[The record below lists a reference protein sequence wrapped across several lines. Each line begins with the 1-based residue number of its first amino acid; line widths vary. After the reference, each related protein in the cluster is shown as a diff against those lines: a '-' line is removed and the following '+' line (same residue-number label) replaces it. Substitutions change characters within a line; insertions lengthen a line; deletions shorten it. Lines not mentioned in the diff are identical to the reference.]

1 MLLKLTGSSCSG
13 KTTLAYAAADRLAQ
27 IAMHDFDEL
36 GVPEGADRHWRHRMT
51 EMWVR
56 RALEYQDRGIDL
68 LLSGQSPLG
77 EVLAAPSAPLLDGI
91 AVCLVDVDDPV
102 RRARLAERDAG
113 RWDSQAIDAFLG
125 WAEWHRK
132 HAADPSHRPDVI
144 TDDSWPEMVWRRWT
158 GWNAGDVRWR
168 TQLLD
173 TTDRPVTE
181 SVEQVEQWITEQRN
195 ALQASQLPLRRG
207 WAS

>member
-13 KTTLAYAAADRLAQ
+13 KTTLAYTAADRLAR
-27 IAMHDFDEL
+27 IAVHDFDEL

-56 RALEYQDRGIDL
+56 RAVEYQDRGIDL

-91 AVCLVDVDDPV
+91 AVCLVDVADPA

-113 RWDSQAIDAFLG
+113 RWD
-125 WAEWHRK
+125 
-132 HAADPSHRPDVI
+132 PP
-144 TDDSWPEMVWRRWT
+144 
-158 GWNAGDVRWR
+158 GD
-168 TQLLD
+168 
-173 TTDRPVTE
+173 
-181 SVEQVEQWITEQRN
+181 
-195 ALQASQLPLRRG
+195 
-207 WAS
+207 